1 MVAARAVAVSAR
13 AAESQRPARGTA
25 QRPSMRAY
33 QRAPPGYQL
42 VLPLYRPTPGSA
54 ASWLGSACLFALKL
68 IGSGLAGVLVAT
80 ALWQESWKPAPSPQ
94 NATGE
99 TAAHSSAG
107 ETTVYRRQPATDDV
121 DRGSETG
128 TTDVADRAPPSNYP
142 LRVRTM
148 TFTPPAQD
156 ATGSIAPK
164 GRSRPGGS

>member
-13 AAESQRPARGTA
+13 AAESQRPARAA

-33 QRAPPGYQL
+33 RRAPPGYQL
-42 VLPLYRPTPGSA
+42 VLPLYRPTRGSA

>member
-1 MVAARAVAVSAR
+1 ATEAAGHAPDHEQKR
-13 AAESQRPARGTA
+13 AALGYLNEAWLEARIDGIDGDCLA
-25 QRPSMRAY
+25 Q
-33 QRAPPGYQL
+33 
-42 VLPLYRPTPGSA
+42 
-54 ASWLGSACLFALKL
+54 ACLFALKL

-80 ALWQESWKPAPSPQ
+80 ALWQEGWKPAPSPQ

>member
-1 MVAARAVAVSAR
+1 
-13 AAESQRPARGTA
+13 
-25 QRPSMRAY
+25 MRAY
-33 QRAPPGYQL
+33 RRAPPGYQL

-68 IGSGLAGVLVAT
+68 IGSGLAGVVVAT
-80 ALWQESWKPAPSPQ
+80 ALWQGSWKPASSPQ
-94 NATGE
+94 GAPGE

-107 ETTVYRRQPATDDV
+107 ETTVYRHAPAQDDV
-121 DRGSETG
+121 DGRPEAG
-128 TTDVADRAPPSNYP
+128 TTDRSPPSNYP

-164 GRSRPGGS
+164 GRSRPGRF